1 MFGEWIGDKIVNP
14 ASTGDFYEGAESFVV
29 RVNFKVTKV
38 KTKHFD
44 DIGDCYN
51 LYISNLVKL

>member
-29 RVNFKVTKV
+29 RVKFKVTKV
-38 KTKHFD
+38 KASILITSG
-44 DIGDCYN
+44 IAIT
-51 LYISNLVKL
+51 YIFPI